1 MNDTDWRKLMNL
13 LLQLRK
19 ICNHTYLMPEMAPN
33 PYKVTEDIV
42 QGSGKLQMLDRLL
55 PKLKADKHR
64 VLIFSQFTSMLDLLE
79 DFCELREHP
88 YARLDGETNR
98 VQRRLD
104 CRRFNASNS
113 PLFIFLICSQ
123 IPL

>member
-19 ICNHTYLMPEMAPN
+19 ICNHTYLMPEMAPH
-33 PYKVTEDIV
+33 PYEVTEDIV

-55 PKLKADKHR
+55 PKLKADEHR

-79 DFCELREHP
+79 DFCEISGPRG
-88 YARLDGETNR
+88 AQNDVRLI
-98 VQRRLD
+98 
-104 CRRFNASNS
+104 
-113 PLFIFLICSQ
+113 IFDVR
-123 IPL
+123 P